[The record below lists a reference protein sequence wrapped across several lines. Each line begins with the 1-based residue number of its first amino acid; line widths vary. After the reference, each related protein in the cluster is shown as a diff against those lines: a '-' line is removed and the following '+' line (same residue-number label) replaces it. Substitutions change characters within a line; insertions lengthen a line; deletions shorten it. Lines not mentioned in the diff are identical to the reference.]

1 MIEIALLGFGVV
13 GQGTASLLAENEKT
27 IAARLGE
34 EIRVKYILDIR
45 DMPDSPFAD
54 RIVHDYNI
62 ILSDPDVKIVA
73 EMIGGSHPAYDFC
86 MQALEAGKS
95 VVTSNKEVVAT
106 FGDKLLGKAE
116 EKGVRYLFEASVG
129 GGIPVLRPLVTDL
142 SANKIREISGIL
154 NGTTNYILTAMAKN
168 GTSYEAALKEAQ
180 EKGYAE
186 ANPSAD
192 VDGIDA
198 CRKIV
203 ILSALASGKLVPPSA
218 VHTVGIGS
226 IRGEDVKAAANV
238 NMSIKLLGRYIVTD
252 TADTYVMVSPFL
264 IPEESPLHSVDDV
277 NNGIIVDGNFVGKV
291 MFYGRGAGAAPTAS
305 AVVSDIINLA
315 AGESTLSHIPA
326 WTPAPADAISNF
338 SDFVAPRYLAFSG
351 APMTAVQVIF
361 GEDARVISEE
371 NGEIAL
377 LLPAVSGTAHEEDLE
392 RLVACGARILSSIPV
407 YE

>member
-13 GQGTASLLAENEKT
+13 GQGTANLLKENEKT
-27 IAARLGE
+27 IADRLGD
-34 EIRVKYILDIR
+34 EIHVKYILDVR

-54 RIVHDYNI
+54 RIVHDYNV

-73 EMIGGSHPAYDFC
+73 EMIGGSHPAYDFA
-86 MQALEAGKS
+86 MQAIEAGKS
-95 VVTSNKEVVAT
+95 VVTSNKEVVAN
-106 FGDKLLGKAE
+106 FGDKLLAKAE

-168 GTSYEAALKEAQ
+168 GTSYEDALSAAQAN
-180 EKGYAE
+180 GYAE
-186 ANPSAD
+186 ANPTAD

-203 ILSALASGKLVPPSA
+203 ILAALASGKLVSPAA
-218 VHTVGIGS
+218 VHTVGIGG
-226 IRGEDVKAAANV
+226 IRGEDVAAAAKA
-238 NMSIKLLGRYIVTD
+238 NMSIKLLGRYVVTE
-252 TADTYVMVSPFL
+252 TNDTYVMVSPFL

-315 AGESTLSHIPA
+315 AGESSLSKIPA
-326 WTPAPADAISNF
+326 WEAIGENDISDF
-338 SDFVAPRYLAFSG
+338 SDFVAPRYLAVSG
-351 APMTAVQVIF
+351 VEMTAVNVIF
-361 GEDARVISEE
+361 GEGVTVLSEE
-371 NGEIAL
+371 NGELAL
-377 LLPAVSGTAHEEDLE
+377 LLPPVSGSALNDDVE